1 MNILKTLEFDGKKY
15 TLVPVGAKSKRAAQ
29 TLANDLRRKG
39 YKARTVG
46 NSKIG
51 WFVYKR

>member
-1 MNILKTLEFDGKKY
+1 MDILKTMEFDGKKY
-15 TLVPVGAKSKRAAQ
+15 TLVPIGNRTKGAAQ
-29 TLANDLRRKG
+29 TLAKDLRRKG